1 VRCSGTL
8 HAVREPSPSPAAVAS
23 PSAGRGHVAL
33 FFVFATGYFLAYFL
47 RSANAVLAPSLQ
59 LEVGLSPAD
68 LGFMTGA
75 LFGAYAAAQFPVGLA
90 LDRWG
95 PRWVAASLM
104 LVGALGCILFAVG
117 TTFLSLTVARVL
129 LGVGTGSVL
138 LAGLKA
144 FSLWFPPTRYA
155 TVSGIYFATG
165 SLGAFAAATPLAL
178 LEGAIGWRAAFLV
191 AAALVTAAA
200 LLIALRSPS
209 VGRRTADAP
218 APTASEPKAGATG
231 DVLRLMLMTFFFTGP
246 TLAFQTLWAGP
257 LLFEVH
263 GFDSVAAGNLLL
275 LMSIGVTAGYA
286 ASGALAD
293 RFGLFEMTSAGAI
306 AFVVMQLVLAT
317 HYAPILPAAFVLFG
331 FTGGHCV
338 LILANGRRLLGA
350 ARSGR
355 ATGAVN
361 AAGIGGV
368 FIAQWAIGIVVGAVA
383 EPADAYRWALGATA
397 ALTLVAWLVYLPVG
411 RRVRALARG

>member
-1 VRCSGTL
+1 VRP
-8 HAVREPSPSPAAVAS
+8 PSLSTAAAAPPA
-23 PSAGRGHVAL
+23 AGRGHVAL
-33 FFVFATGYFLAYFL
+33 FFVFAAGYFLAYFL

-104 LVGALGCILFAVG
+104 LVGALGCVLFAVG
-117 TTFLSLTVARVL
+117 TSFLSLTVARVL

-144 FSLWFPPTRYA
+144 FSLWFPPSRYA

-165 SLGAFAAATPLAL
+165 SLGAFVAATPLAL
-178 LEGAIGWRAAFLV
+178 VEGAIGWRAAFLV
-191 AAALVTAAA
+191 AAVLVTLSA
-200 LLIALRSPS
+200 LLIAMRSPS
-209 VGRRTADAP
+209 LALRTGDAS
-218 APTASEPKAGATG
+218 APPPLEPGANG

-257 LLFEVH
+257 LLFDVH
-263 GFDSVAAGNLLL
+263 GFDAVSAGNLLL

-293 RFGLFEMTSAGAI
+293 RFGLFEVTSAGAI
-306 AFVVMQLVLAT
+306 AFVIMQIVLAT
-317 HYAPILPAAFVLFG
+317 HYTPILPVAFLLFG
-331 FTGGHCV
+331 FTGGHCT

-383 EPADAYRWALGATA
+383 EPSAAYRYALGATA
-397 ALTLVAWLVYLPVG
+397 ALTLVAYLLYLPVG
-411 RRVRALARG
+411 RRVRAITKS